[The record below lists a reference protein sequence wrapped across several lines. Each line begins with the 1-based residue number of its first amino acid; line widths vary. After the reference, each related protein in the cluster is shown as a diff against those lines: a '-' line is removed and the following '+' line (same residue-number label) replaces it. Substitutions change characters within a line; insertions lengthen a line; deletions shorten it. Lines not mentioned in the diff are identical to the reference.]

1 MASTTLKGTRTEKN
15 LLIAFAGES
24 QARNRY
30 SFFASKAK
38 DEGYQ
43 AIGKIFT
50 ETAEQEREHA
60 SRLFKF
66 LEGGAIEI
74 TAAFPAGKIGTTL
87 ENLQAAAY
95 GEHEE
100 NTLMYPQFAQIAA
113 EEGFDSIAS
122 VLKNIGLAERYH
134 ESRFRALIDA
144 IENGTLFKQDKIVM
158 WRCTNC
164 GMWHIGTEAPTV
176 CPACLHPQGYFI
188 SEGTI
193 SRCDTSEGFCEYA
206 KIDD

>member
-1 MASTTLKGTRTEKN
+1 MALSLKGTQTEKN
-15 LLIAFAGES
+15 LLIAFVGES

-43 AIGKIFT
+43 AISKIFL

-66 LEGGAIEI
+66 LEGGDLEI
-74 TAAFPAGKIGTTL
+74 TASFPAGKIGTTL

-100 NTLMYPQFAQIAA
+100 NTVMYPKFAQIAA
-113 EEGFDSIAS
+113 QEGFDSIAEI
-122 VLKNIGLAERYH
+122 LKNIGYAERYH
-134 ESRFRALIDA
+134 ESRYRALIDA

-164 GMWHIGTEAPTV
+164 GMWHIGTEAPKV

-193 SRCDTSEGFCEYA
+193 SRCDTNEGFCEYA

>member
-1 MASTTLKGTRTEKN
+1 MLTLKGTKTEKN

-30 SFFASKAK
+30 TFFASKAK

-43 AIGKIFT
+43 AIGKIFS
-50 ETAEQEREHA
+50 ETADQEKEHA
-60 SRLFKF
+60 ERLFKY
-66 LEGGAIEI
+66 LEGGDIEI
-74 TAAFPAGKIGTTL
+74 TYNFPAGKIGTTL
-87 ENLQAAAY
+87 ENLQAAAF

-100 NTLMYPQFAQIAA
+100 NTVMYPTFAQIAA
-113 EEGFDSIAS
+113 QEGFDAIAE
-122 VLKNIGLAERYH
+122 VLKHIGMAERYH
-134 ESRFRALIDA
+134 ESRYRALIEA

-164 GMWHIGTEAPTV
+164 GNWHIGKEAPNV

-193 SRCDTSEGFCEYA
+193 SHCDTSEGFCEYA
-206 KIDD
+206 NK